1 MTHLRRLL
9 VAFGSGIVAML
20 AGAPAAFAVTQPP
33 GPGSATT
40 TGTATP
46 QSVHIT
52 TGMVGWEIALIAVGS
67 AVVAALAVLLA
78 ERLRRSHQLSSAL
91 SRA

>member
-20 AGAPAAFAVTQPP
+20 AGAPAAFAVNQPP
-33 GPGSATT
+33 GPGTTT

-46 QSVHIT
+46 QTVHIT